1 MKYLNEKLQIYLA
14 DLRVKK
20 PTPGGGAV
28 AALIAAQGAAL
39 TMMTAEFTI
48 GNEKYKE
55 FEERCI
61 GARANSS
68 YIYMNLCMAIDQDA
82 EAYNMVVEARKL
94 PQNTEEEIMIRN
106 QKLEE
111 ANLAAT
117 MVPFK
122 VMRLCREGLNA
133 ASFMIGYCNPNIQSD
148 LSIAILSLAAGLR
161 ASWMNVLVNLPSLKN
176 ETQREMI
183 QKEGE
188 EILRFANKIEKQ
200 AQEQNLFPDFA
211 PESEEDKVQEILR
224 KAGLS

>member
-1 MKYLNEKLQIYLA
+1 MKYLNEKLQIYLE

-111 ANLAAT
+111 ANLAAI

>member
-1 MKYLNEKLQIYLA
+1 
-14 DLRVKK
+14 
-20 PTPGGGAV
+20 
-28 AALIAAQGAAL
+28 
-39 TMMTAEFTI
+39 MMTAEFTI

>member
-1 MKYLNEKLQIYLA
+1 MKYLNEKLQIYLE

-148 LSIAILSLAAGLR
+148 LSIAILSLAAGL
-161 ASWMNVLVNLPSLKN
+161 SKNYLVRLRSPPDKW
-176 ETQREMI
+176 ET
-183 QKEGE
+183 
-188 EILRFANKIEKQ
+188 
-200 AQEQNLFPDFA
+200 
-211 PESEEDKVQEILR
+211 
-224 KAGLS
+224 